1 MTVLAPRA
9 LLLLSLANLTPAQ
22 AQQPTLA
29 LIGGRILDGYG
40 GPPIENGVILIAGER
55 ITAIGRGSE
64 IPVPAGVRVISTEGM
79 SVLPGLA
86 DMHVHLMIVGHGDY
100 EHWDTTYRSRFQKEI
115 MPAAAKQLLLAGVTT
130 ARDLGAPLED
140 ILAVKRRVARGEIPG
155 PRLFVSGPFLQHA
168 PYSPY
173 EARFRWGVTGPDD
186 ARAKVKQLAQ
196 AAWTSSS

>member
-1 MTVLAPRA
+1 
-9 LLLLSLANLTPAQ
+9 
-22 AQQPTLA
+22 
-29 LIGGRILDGYG
+29 
-40 GPPIENGVILIAGER
+40 
-55 ITAIGRGSE
+55 
-64 IPVPAGVRVISTEGM
+64 
-79 SVLPGLA
+79 
-86 DMHVHLMIVGHGDY
+86 
-100 EHWDTTYRSRFQKEI
+100 
-115 MPAAAKQLLLAGVTT
+115 MPAAAKQLLLADVTT

-196 AAWTSSS
+196 AGVAVIKLDDQDQRTGPEVAAVGGAAHAAGPRVGARADVEAEVRRGRRDVVGR